1 MSGCI
6 ETHDPLQECSEEF
19 NPNSGNLAN
28 GEKVLEF
35 YQLLSQSNRIIRT
48 CDLEDLSCDIATEKY
63 ENSSSTVLANLLL
76 LDCHFQLIQVFSWYN
91 LGIFLAINFRFLWF
105 VHFLQS
111 RLIDMTCTNCSFW
124 WWNLVHN
131 SINFIR
137 LTDDFVC
144 EIVLPIQEMLPDMAM
159 FWGIYEFKINARFHK
174 HQTTGPNEQITLH
187 QLWTQ

>member
-1 MSGCI
+1 MKLCVGVLPKTGQFHITISDVLFMSGCI

-76 LDCHFQLIQVFSWYN
+76 LDCHFQLIQVFS
-91 LGIFLAINFRFLWF
+91 
-105 VHFLQS
+105 
-111 RLIDMTCTNCSFW
+111 
-124 WWNLVHN
+124 
-131 SINFIR
+131 
-137 LTDDFVC
+137 
-144 EIVLPIQEMLPDMAM
+144 
-159 FWGIYEFKINARFHK
+159 
-174 HQTTGPNEQITLH
+174 
-187 QLWTQ
+187 